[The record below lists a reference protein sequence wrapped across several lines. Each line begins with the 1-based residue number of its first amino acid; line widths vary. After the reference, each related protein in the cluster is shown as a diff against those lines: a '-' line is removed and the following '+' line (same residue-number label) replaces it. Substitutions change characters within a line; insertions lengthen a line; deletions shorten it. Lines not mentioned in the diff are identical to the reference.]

1 MRRAGLACFALLVLA
16 TTQLPAQSYDYLART
31 LADDVDGETPVRIGM
46 GDFVYAQTRQQ
57 SPFSTLLRME
67 LEAADGPPVL
77 TPVRGGTWV
86 TFAGWG
92 GDFSGPALRLFFL
105 AHP

>member
-1 MRRAGLACFALLVLA
+1 MEDERAGFPAVAP
-16 TTQLPAQSYDYLART
+16 LPAPPGSDAAFVATYDAYPRA
-31 LADDVDGETPVRIGM
+31 TPL
-46 GDFVYAQTRQQ
+46 YA
-57 SPFSTLLRME
+57 STPLGPEGALLRME

>member
-1 MRRAGLACFALLVLA
+1 MRSPHPHTPLSHHRISRRDEPRRLGRACAYPRA
-16 TTQLPAQSYDYLART
+16 TPLYAS
-31 LADDVDGETPVRIGM
+31 TPLGPE
-46 GDFVYAQTRQQ
+46 GA
-57 SPFSTLLRME
+57 LLRME